1 MDQVQVQVQVQN
13 QDRSVR
19 KFQTDTGEV
28 KLSPAI
34 IKQYLVNGNGAI
46 SDQEALMFLKL
57 CEGQKLN
64 PFIKEA
70 YLIKYGNNTPA
81 TMVVSKD
88 VFMKRAAKHQ
98 DFNGLESG
106 VIVSKQ
112 GEIEYKQG
120 AFYNSQ
126 TEQIVGAWAKVH
138 RKSWALPIIAEVNFD
153 EYVGKKKD
161 FKTGE
166 EVVNGQWASKPAT
179 MITKVAETQALRKA
193 FVEDLQGMYDE
204 SEMNVT
210 IEQQDLITI
219 PEQRVIENPLVV
231 NGMVVGEKSPERI
244 QDEQNDF
251 IEAELEKEAQRQNGE
266 KPPF

>member
-1 MDQVQVQVQVQN
+1 MNQEQAQN

-19 KFQTDTGEV
+19 KIQTDTGEV
-28 KLSPAI
+28 RLSPDI
-34 IKQYLVNGNGAI
+34 IKTYLVNGNGQI

-98 DFNGLESG
+98 DFDGLESG
-106 VIVSKQ
+106 VIVSNQ
-112 GEIEYKQG
+112 GGIEYKQG
-120 AFYNSQ
+120 AFYNRNSE
-126 TEQIVGAWAKVH
+126 TIVGAWAKVH
-138 RKSWALPIIAEVNFD
+138 RKSWAMPIVSEVNFD

-166 EVVNGQWASKPAT
+166 EVVNGQWANKPAT
-179 MITKVAETQALRKA
+179 MIVKVAETQALRKA

-210 IEQQDLITI
+210 IEQSGTNVV
-219 PEQRVIENPLVV
+219 PEVE
-231 NGMVVGEKSPERI
+231 
-244 QDEQNDF
+244 F
-251 IEAELEKEAQRQNGE
+251 IEKQVNEQGVDMRYINVDVELGKEAEWLNTTTGE
-266 KPPF
+266 DKPPF